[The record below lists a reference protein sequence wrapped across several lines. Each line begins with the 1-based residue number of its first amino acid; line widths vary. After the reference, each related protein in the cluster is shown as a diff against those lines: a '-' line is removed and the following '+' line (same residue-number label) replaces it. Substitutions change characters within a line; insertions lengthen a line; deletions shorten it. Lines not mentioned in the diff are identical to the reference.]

1 MRVCTHIH
9 VCNYCCLGD
18 TESRKG
24 AEDTAAARGAR
35 TLSPRT
41 ARDAPRTRSPLF
53 GTRSDLS
60 TPPRKASGTKAKT
73 NKTPR
78 KTKQKTQPISLQF
91 ILKILKDTASS
102 KLVVAAPTCTIYVV
116 KKPAEE
122 PPFQEALQQQS
133 CAAWMLLQEKIIH
146 DTFVFIFCNVKKFQS
161 SFKVSLDV
169 EGTQIP
175 TFANSLSLNLDLRH
189 LQSSLLQLAMPH
201 LSFLTPGWGRM
212 PRIISSGRLR

>member
-60 TPPRKASGTKAKT
+60 TPPRKASGTKGKT

-102 KLVVAAPTCTIYVV
+102 KLLVAAPHTQPSGQNPEAPLPGGSATAELGSTEAPATGNYTWHVRIHIRSC
-116 KKPAEE
+116 KK
-122 PPFQEALQQQS
+122 LQTY
-133 CAAWMLLQEKIIH
+133 LIK
-146 DTFVFIFCNVKKFQS
+146 
-161 SFKVSLDV
+161 
-169 EGTQIP
+169 
-175 TFANSLSLNLDLRH
+175 
-189 LQSSLLQLAMPH
+189 
-201 LSFLTPGWGRM
+201 
-212 PRIISSGRLR
+212 